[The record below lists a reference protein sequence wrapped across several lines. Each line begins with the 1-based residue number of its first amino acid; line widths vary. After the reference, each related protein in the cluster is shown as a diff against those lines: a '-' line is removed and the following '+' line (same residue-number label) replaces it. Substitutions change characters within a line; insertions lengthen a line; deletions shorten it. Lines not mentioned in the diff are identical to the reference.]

1 MARLGLERVERCCP
15 SRGRAERVWLER
27 SCDKR
32 LRISRLRSASRSLSS
47 FHAVLLSVA
56 EIPPLPRLG
65 SRSEQRESRSQPE
78 SRKSSIS
85 NPSNPRDTPFL
96 LVHPA
101 SLVRCRNATY
111 RNAVVPL
118 KRYRAAWRTEVGRLH
133 PAQAEIRREHP
144 FITKR
149 PCFQKNSTGSFLEP
163 SIPYTSEALKK
174 ENVKD
179 NLWTARTSI
188 RQFSPFNCLFSIE

>member
-78 SRKSSIS
+78 
-85 NPSNPRDTPFL
+85 
-96 LVHPA
+96 
-101 SLVRCRNATY
+101 
-111 RNAVVPL
+111 
-118 KRYRAAWRTEVGRLH
+118 WRTEVGRLH